1 MVILLDTDICIEL
14 LRGNKTALERSRRCT
29 EIGAVAAMTVAELF
43 YGAQKSENPRNNS
56 EAVEQFILTV
66 PVIHT
71 DLSICRRFGTLK
83 STLEKKGT
91 PLPDAD
97 VLIAATAL
105 SADGSLVTG
114 NTDHFRL
121 FPKLRLE
128 NWIRSE

>member
-1 MVILLDTDICIEL
+1 MILLDTDVCIEL
-14 LRGNKTALERSRRCT
+14 LRGNQTVLESSRDCA

-43 YGAQKSENPRNNS
+43 YGAQKSENPRNNRD
-56 EAVEQFILTV
+56 AVEQFILTV

-83 STLEKKGT
+83 SALEKKGT

-105 SADGSLVTG
+105 SAGGYLATG
-114 NTDHFRL
+114 KTDHFRL
-121 FPKLRLE
+121 FPELRPE
-128 NWIRSE
+128 NWIRPE